1 MPNDKDS
8 RQERS
13 HDGKARILKD
23 LISSAGPLL
32 SSQRNRMSRN
42 LILSILPFLSFQRN
56 MLPIFRTSLQRD
68 KDDYIKAIDNFV
80 SLELHALMM
89 ILDPARKL
97 RTGLFD
103 NLEKDLAAGFTK
115 ILETSA
121 ASQVTLVEVQE
132 TILSHLIDILKDKTK
147 SEKHGDRSEV

>member
-8 RQERS
+8 RQGRS
-13 HDGKARILKD
+13 QDGKARILKN

-89 ILDPARKL
+89 IFDPARKL
-97 RTGLFD
+97 RRGLYD

-132 TILSHLIDILKDKTK
+132 TILSHLIDILKNQTK
-147 SEKHGDRSEV
+147 SEKHSNSSEV

>member
-1 MPNDKDS
+1 
-8 RQERS
+8 
-13 HDGKARILKD
+13 
-23 LISSAGPLL
+23 
-32 SSQRNRMSRN
+32 
-42 LILSILPFLSFQRN
+42 

-97 RTGLFD
+97 RTGLYD

-147 SEKHGDRSEV
+147 SEKPSNRSEV